1 MLQQWRNWKG
11 VFRTIR
17 KRLRPGKTDRVIG
30 QPSPSSAGKAL
41 YRYHGLDEAEGQI
54 RLIQLF
60 PGQESDDTLC
70 GRLMAVDLNT
80 DPEYDAVSY
89 VWGDPQRRFS
99 LVIDGQLLPITEN
112 LHIALRGLRLGHR
125 SRTLWI
131 DAICI
136 DQADIL
142 ERGHQVRLMQAV
154 YSNARIVRVWLDVDA
169 DFKAAPFLMI
179 SRILAPP
186 GYPDMTRLFP
196 KRLNRPIHCPISSHG

>member
-1 MLQQWRNWKG
+1 MLPPWRPRPG
-11 VFRTIR
+11 APRPIR

-54 RLIQLF
+54 RLFQLF

-70 GRLMAVDLNT
+70 GRLMAVDLYT

-112 LHIALRGLRLGHR
+112 LHKALRGLRLGRR
-125 SRTLWI
+125 SRPLW
-131 DAICI
+131 I

-154 YSNARIVRVWLDVDA
+154 YSGAGGGRGGRGGGGGGR
-169 DFKAAPFLMI
+169 AAPGRRGTGI
-179 SRILAPP
+179 
-186 GYPDMTRLFP
+186 
-196 KRLNRPIHCPISSHG
+196 